1 MSDASHE
8 ISSRE
13 PRDTYELAGQDAAEN
28 AFLDAMRRGRLHH
41 AWLLTGPRGV
51 GKATFAY
58 RAARRLLGAK
68 PDPSRGVLGADPD
81 DPVCRRIQARG
92 HGDLLVLTRPY
103 DAKRDRL
110 KGAITVDVARTMPT
124 FFSST
129 AGEGG
134 WRVCIIDAADDLNV
148 NAANAI
154 LKTLEEP
161 PKRAVVFLV
170 AHTPG
175 RLPATVRSRCRR
187 LAFTAPGVDVA
198 TDVVGKALGISADD
212 ARAAAELSE
221 GRPGEAIRLA
231 AAGGVGLAHRL
242 EAVFDALPRLEP
254 GVAHKLAEEIGAK
267 DAEDLRDLFFE
278 SIGAIARRRARQAA
292 RDGGDVEPWGKFW
305 DTASRL
311 QREMDGLNLDPKLV
325 VLDALE
331 AARQAAAA

>member
-1 MSDASHE
+1 MNAASNQ
-8 ISSRE
+8 SRSGE
-13 PRDTYELAGQDAAEN
+13 PRDTYELAGQDAAET

-110 KGAITVDVARTMPT
+110 KGAITVDVARTMPE

-161 PKRAVVFLV
+161 PKRTVIFLV
-170 AHTPG
+170 AHAPG

-198 TDVVGKALGISADD
+198 ADVVARALDIDASE

-231 AAGGVGLAHRL
+231 AAGGVALAQRL
-242 EAVFDALPRLEP
+242 DALFDALPRLDP
-254 GVAHKLAEEIGAK
+254 SAAHQLAEEIGAK
-267 DAEDLRDLFFE
+267 DAEDLRELFFE
-278 SIGAIARRRARQAA
+278 TVGAIARRRARQAA
-292 RDGGDVEPWGKFW
+292 LDGDDVEPWGKFW
-305 DTASRL
+305 DTTTRL
-311 QREMDGLNLDPKLV
+311 QREIDRKSV
-325 VLDALE
+325 V
-331 AARQAAAA
+331 